1 MEFIFIVDKK
11 LFIRNRGSKSRKIKK
26 FLRNRSGWIWG
37 KNKKLR
43 LKLVLIKCN
52 KKLKPGIGKKLKK
65 QEAGFPR
72 KLRNFEAVFD
82 LKIKKL
88 EAGFISCFL

>member
-1 MEFIFIVDKK
+1 MRLD
-11 LFIRNRGSKSRKIKK
+11 L
-26 FLRNRSGWIWG
+26 G

-43 LKLVLIKCN
+43 LKLVLIKGN
-52 KKLKPGIGKKLKK
+52 KKLKPRIGTKSKK

-72 KLRNFEAVFD
+72 KLRSFEAVFD

>member
-1 MEFIFIVDKK
+1 MRLD
-11 LFIRNRGSKSRKIKK
+11 L
-26 FLRNRSGWIWG
+26 G

-43 LKLVLIKCN
+43 LKLVLIKGN
-52 KKLKPGIGKKLKK
+52 KKLKPRIGTKLKK

>member
-1 MEFIFIVDKK
+1 MRLD
-11 LFIRNRGSKSRKIKK
+11 L
-26 FLRNRSGWIWG
+26 G

-43 LKLVLIKCN
+43 LKLVLIKGN
-52 KKLKPGIGKKLKK
+52 KKLKPRIGTKLKK

-88 EAGFISCFL
+88 